1 MNLKYFTIKLNRIS
15 FCLKFLLIL
24 LFLFGGNTVLKIKY
38 AAVPL
43 LTKTVGDFAA
53 ITTNKAL
60 KGL

>member
-1 MNLKYFTIKLNRIS
+1 MLKNP
-15 FCLKFLLIL
+15 LIWNEFKIFHNKAKS
-24 LFLFGGNTVLKIKY
+24 FLFGGNTVLKIKY